1 MTEVNRKVSEY
12 ENRIALLSQEM
23 ERVNGNLRI
32 KTEEVMS
39 WESRNRE
46 WETKWARITQDNE
59 ELRRR
64 LNDLGE
70 LNRKIAEYENKIAL
84 LTQEIERLNGNLRI
98 KVEEVSSWES
108 KHRSLIQ
115 ETEVLKR
122 RNNEFEVTITQQWE
136 SKWTRITQENEELRV
151 RLV

>member
-1 MTEVNRKVSEY
+1 M
-12 ENRIALLSQEM
+12 
-23 ERVNGNLRI
+23 
-32 KTEEVMS
+32 
-39 WESRNRE
+39 
-46 WETKWARITQDNE
+46 
-59 ELRRR
+59 
-64 LNDLGE
+64 
-70 LNRKIAEYENKIAL
+70 

-98 KVEEVSSWES
+98 KVEELSSWEG

-136 SKWTRITQENEELRV
+136 SKWARITQENEELRV

>member
-136 SKWTRITQENEELRV
+136 SKWARITQENEELRR

>member
-136 SKWTRITQENEELRV
+136 SKWTRITQENEELRM

>member
-1 MTEVNRKVSEY
+1 M
-12 ENRIALLSQEM
+12 
-23 ERVNGNLRI
+23 NGNLRI

-84 LTQEIERLNGNLRI
+84 LTQEIERLNGNLRM
-98 KVEEVSSWES
+98 KVKENNQLSSS
-108 KHRSLIQ
+108 NHNLIQ
-115 ETEVLKR
+115 
-122 RNNEFEVTITQQWE
+122 
-136 SKWTRITQENEELRV
+136 
-151 RLV
+151 